1 MQLCEGLN
9 YIFGRVCR
17 QCNSLADSFTRLRV
31 LGMNQTW
38 NESSELS
45 PEIRGI
51 LRLDNSSLPS
61 LHTMETSHL
70 SCEDDA

>member
-1 MQLCEGLN
+1 M
-9 YIFGRVCR
+9 
-17 QCNSLADSFTRLRV
+17 ADSFTRLRV